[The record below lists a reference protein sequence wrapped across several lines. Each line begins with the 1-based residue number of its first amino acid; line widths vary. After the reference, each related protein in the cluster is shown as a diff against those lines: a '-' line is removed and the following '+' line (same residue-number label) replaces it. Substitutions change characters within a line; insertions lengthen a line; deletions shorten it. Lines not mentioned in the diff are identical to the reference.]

1 MCRRHYALAL
11 IAVLVALVLGTT
23 AILGGGASDDFAQSP
38 IEKRG
43 SSDTLVVLLH
53 AMGHSPQDL
62 TDIKTAIRRTFPNA
76 DILSPAYFAHALANT
91 SPAQL
96 AAKLDRRLEEAYA
109 LSTSSGPAYGKI
121 ILVGHSIGALLARRT
136 YLYGKGYRSDHVD
149 AEARQLLPPA
159 DAAPHKWVAAVDR
172 IVLLAAMN
180 RGWDTRKID
189 NRTWTTQIG
198 LQAAV
203 ALARAT
209 GTGTLGLSLERGAPF
224 ISNLR
229 IDWIRMVRHEPASVR
244 PVIQLL
250 GEWDD
255 LVTPGD
261 DLDAI
266 TAPNFIFMRLDNT
279 DHNNIIEMSSSEP
292 ISRRRGEVFEQ
303 AVRDPLESLRV
314 GHPPNRG
321 LLIPNTKVK
330 HIVFIKHGI
339 RDMADWSTPLRAELE
354 KSGEETHVVIEKF
367 PYFSMLSFL
376 LLWDRQAQVRR
387 FIDEYTQAL
396 AQFPNATKVSFVG
409 HSFGTYILASSLE
422 RYASVV
428 FHRLYFAG
436 SVVRRD
442 FPWGEL
448 RLTARYG
455 DIRSDR
461 AASDW
466 VVAIF
471 PRFFEQIRSLP
482 GMRQSNFF
490 DVGSAGFNGFI
501 SDDATRYEYH
511 YLKGGHGAALEF
523 TRNSTQPT
531 TIAQF
536 ILAPELT
543 PQLRSAVG
551 PMEEEL
557 SSDPDWAIRLLGQ
570 VAWLVW
576 LTIAAVAALGAYA
589 IFRIK
594 ALRRVRGWVL
604 LGYVGVIAIVLNT
617 F

>member
-1 MCRRHYALAL
+1 MRLRVYALAL
-11 IAVLVALVLGTT
+11 FVVVVLVLCAT

-38 IEKRG
+38 IEKHG

-53 AMGHSPQDL
+53 ALGSSPQNLADV
-62 TDIKTAIRRTFPNA
+62 KAVVRRNFPNA
-76 DILSPAYFAHALANT
+76 DILSPAYLAHPFANT

-96 AAKLDRRLEEAYA
+96 AAKLDRRLEEVYA
-109 LSTSSGPAYGKI
+109 LSKSNGPGYGNI
-121 ILVGHSIGALLARRT
+121 ILVGHSIGALLVRRT
-136 YLYGKGYRSDHVD
+136 YLYGKGYRSDHVE
-149 AEARQLLPPA
+149 AEARHLVPLPG
-159 DAAPHKWVAAVDR
+159 AAPHKWVAAVDR

-189 NRTWTTQIG
+189 NRTWGTQIKG
-198 LQAAV
+198 QAFV

-209 GTGTLGLSLERGAPF
+209 DTGKLPLSVERGAPF

-229 IDWIRMVRHEPASVR
+229 IDWIRMVRQEASSVR
-244 PVIQLL
+244 PVVQLL
-250 GEWDD
+250 GERDD

-261 DLDAI
+261 DIDAI
-266 TAPNFIFMRLDNT
+266 TAPNFIFMRVDDTNHINIT
-279 DHNNIIEMSSSEP
+279 DMSPAEP
-292 ISRRRGEVFEQ
+292 ITRRRAEVFEQ
-303 AVRDPLESLRV
+303 ALREPLDSLRAS
-314 GHPPNRG
+314 HPPNRG
-321 LLIPNTKVK
+321 LLISDAKVK

-339 RDMADWSTPLRAELE
+339 RDMADWSTPLRVELE

-376 LLWDRQAQVRR
+376 VLWDRQGQVRR
-387 FIDEYTQAL
+387 FVDEYAQAL
-396 AQFPNATKVSFVG
+396 AEFPNATKVSFVG

-442 FPWGEL
+442 FQWGEL
-448 RLTARYG
+448 RQAARFG

-482 GMRQSNFF
+482 GMRQSSYF

-523 TRNSTQPT
+523 TRNRTQPA

-543 PQLRSAVG
+543 SQLSAVVG
-551 PMEEEL
+551 PKEEDLL
-557 SSDPDWAIRLLGQ
+557 SEPDWTIRLLGQ

-576 LTIAAVAALGAYA
+576 LTIAAAIALGAYA
-589 IFRIK
+589 IFRIE
-594 ALRRVRGWVL
+594 ALRRVRGWALVAY
-604 LGYVGVIAIVLNT
+604 LGIIATVLNT